1 MATNDVNVTGTQA
14 PLRVLIVEDS
24 PEDFDLCV
32 RTLEKAKLNINAAQ
46 VASRESFHDLVA
58 TNTYDVILSD
68 YNLGS
73 WNGMEALEIL
83 RQQGRDTPFILV
95 TGALGEERAAQCIR
109 EGAADLV
116 MKTRLAALPA
126 AVCRALSDKILREV
140 KERAEASLKESE
152 RKFRVL
158 ADSIASAVLIY
169 QGTQC
174 RYANRAAQTLT
185 GYSGEELLSLS
196 SWDLIHPDSHS
207 VVIAHGLARLRD
219 KEASVRY
226 EMKILTKQGEVRFW
240 DVTPG
245 KIEIESEPAGLI
257 TALDVTDRKLAEVTP
272 ERGGYHDPLTGLLTG
287 AQVQIVFREE
297 AKRSERTGRSFALL
311 LLKLEALRQNNQEL
325 GFAEASRVL
334 CKLANIIGGVC
345 RTSDSASRY
354 TEDEFVLILPETP
367 VAGARRLMQR
377 IGERLKN
384 ELSRLPPTISAG
396 IAVFPQDGPTI
407 EHALRSARRTLRRM
421 DGRPTKEFAHSA

>member
-1 MATNDVNVTGTQA
+1 MATNDVNVTATQA

-32 RTLEKAKLNINAAQ
+32 RTLEKAKLNISAVQ

-68 YNLGS
+68 YDLGS
-73 WNGMEALEIL
+73 WNGMEALGIL

-95 TGALGEERAAQCIR
+95 TGALGEEKAAQCIK

-116 MKTRLAALPA
+116 LKTRLSALPA

-196 SWDLIHPDSHS
+196 SWDLIHPDS
-207 VVIAHGLARLRD
+207 
-219 KEASVRY
+219 
-226 EMKILTKQGEVRFW
+226 
-240 DVTPG
+240 
-245 KIEIESEPAGLI
+245 
-257 TALDVTDRKLAEVTP
+257 
-272 ERGGYHDPLTGLLTG
+272 
-287 AQVQIVFREE
+287 
-297 AKRSERTGRSFALL
+297 
-311 LLKLEALRQNNQEL
+311 
-325 GFAEASRVL
+325 
-334 CKLANIIGGVC
+334 
-345 RTSDSASRY
+345 
-354 TEDEFVLILPETP
+354 
-367 VAGARRLMQR
+367 
-377 IGERLKN
+377 
-384 ELSRLPPTISAG
+384 
-396 IAVFPQDGPTI
+396 
-407 EHALRSARRTLRRM
+407 
-421 DGRPTKEFAHSA
+421 

>member
-1 MATNDVNVTGTQA
+1 
-14 PLRVLIVEDS
+14 
-24 PEDFDLCV
+24 
-32 RTLEKAKLNINAAQ
+32 
-46 VASRESFHDLVA
+46 
-58 TNTYDVILSD
+58 
-68 YNLGS
+68 
-73 WNGMEALEIL
+73 
-83 RQQGRDTPFILV
+83 
-95 TGALGEERAAQCIR
+95 
-109 EGAADLV
+109 
-116 MKTRLAALPA
+116 
-126 AVCRALSDKILREV
+126 
-140 KERAEASLKESE
+140 
-152 RKFRVL
+152 
-158 ADSIASAVLIY
+158 
-169 QGTQC
+169 
-174 RYANRAAQTLT
+174 
-185 GYSGEELLSLS
+185 
-196 SWDLIHPDSHS
+196 
-207 VVIAHGLARLRD
+207 
-219 KEASVRY
+219 
-226 EMKILTKQGEVRFW
+226 
-240 DVTPG
+240 
-245 KIEIESEPAGLI
+245 
-257 TALDVTDRKLAEVTP
+257 
-272 ERGGYHDPLTGLLTG
+272 LTG

-384 ELSRLPPTISAG
+384 ELSRFPPTISAG

>member
-1 MATNDVNVTGTQA
+1 MATNDVNVTATQA

-32 RTLEKAKLNINAAQ
+32 RTLEKAKLNISDVQ
-46 VASRESFHDLVA
+46 VESRESIHDLVA

-95 TGALGEERAAQCIR
+95 TGALGEERA
-109 EGAADLV
+109 
-116 MKTRLAALPA
+116 
-126 AVCRALSDKILREV
+126 
-140 KERAEASLKESE
+140 EASLKENE

-272 ERGGYHDPLTGLLTG
+272 ERGGYHDPLTGLLSG

-311 LLKLEALRQNNQEL
+311 LLKLEALRQNNEAL
-325 GFAEASRVL
+325 GFAEGSRVL

-367 VAGARRLMQR
+367 LAGARRLMQR

-384 ELSRLPPTISAG
+384 ELSRLPPAISAG

-421 DGRPTKEFAHSA
+421 DGQPTKEFAHSV